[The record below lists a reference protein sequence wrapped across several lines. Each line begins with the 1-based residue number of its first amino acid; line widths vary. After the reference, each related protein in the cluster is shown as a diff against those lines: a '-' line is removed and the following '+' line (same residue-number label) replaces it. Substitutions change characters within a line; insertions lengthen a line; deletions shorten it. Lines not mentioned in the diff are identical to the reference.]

1 MVLIPSATS
10 RNGLASY
17 FNCIYKE
24 RQNLELEG
32 ESMKNIA
39 RAFRA
44 AILEGAQTIIC
55 ICVASKVSATFNSAF
70 LASQMFQHDI
80 VVIDS
85 QNLSMGQGFMVL
97 IALTAYLII
106 LTIVLIIIGRST
118 KK

>member
-80 VVIDS
+80 VVMDS